1 MQRRA
6 ARCTLARPRKE
17 FAVSTMQRDRPAVSG
32 WAVGFAAFAGSIMV
46 MIGFFQTFAG
56 LAAIFENEFF
66 IVGENYAY
74 EIDVTAWG
82 WIHLIIGIIVACA
95 GVAVFSGVAWARA
108 VGITLAL
115 LSAISNFFFIPYYP
129 VWAVLIIALDVAV
142 IWALASYWRDAA
154 AA

>member
-1 MQRRA
+1 
-6 ARCTLARPRKE
+6 
-17 FAVSTMQRDRPAVSG
+17 VSTMQPDRTPVSG

-46 MIGFFQTFAG
+46 LIGVFQAFAG
-56 LAAIFENEFF
+56 LAAIIEDEFF
-66 IVGENYAY
+66 VVGANYTY
-74 EIDVTAWG
+74 DIDVTAWG
-82 WIHLIIGIIVACA
+82 WIHLIIGVIVFAA
-95 GVAVFSGVAWARA
+95 GLAIFSGAAWARG

-142 IWALASYWRDAA
+142 IWALATYGRDAA